1 MIDIAT
7 LRKSVRGKKV
17 LINSNIIIYLTEET
31 EPYHRLSWELFS
43 MIEEGISSAVISI
56 LSVSEV
62 MQGPIRA
69 GKTDTAMAVK
79 NYLLNFPNSDCQY
92 VTFEVLE
99 HVGKDKRVNWKTLRA
114 VDSLIIAS
122 GLHAHVDLFIS
133 NDRHF
138 IKSLL
143 PEILLS
149 F

>member
-7 LRKSVRGKKV
+7 LRKSVRGK
-17 LINSNIIIYLTEET
+17 TEET

-79 NYLLNFPNSDCQY
+79 NYLLNFPNSNCQ
-92 VTFEVLE
+92 
-99 HVGKDKRVNWKTLRA
+99 
-114 VDSLIIAS
+114 
-122 GLHAHVDLFIS
+122 
-133 NDRHF
+133 
-138 IKSLL
+138 
-143 PEILLS
+143 
-149 F
+149 